1 MKALLAST
9 LAALALFTLPAQAVV
24 NINTANATELEAL
37 PGIGAKKAQAIVE
50 YRTKNGPFKSVDDL
64 EKVNGIGKAMVEK
77 LRKEASVSG
86 GAKPVAKPAQAAK
99 AAKP

>member
-9 LAALALFTLPAQAVV
+9 LAALALLTLPAQAVV

-77 LRKEASVSG
+77 LRKEASVS
-86 GAKPVAKPAQAAK
+86 AASKPTPKPVAQKKP
-99 AAKP
+99 

>member
-9 LAALALFTLPAQAVV
+9 LAALALLALPAQAVV

-50 YRTKNGPFKSVDDL
+50 YRTKNGPFKSVEDL

-77 LRKEASVSG
+77 LRKEAVVG
-86 GAKPVAKPAQAAK
+86 GASRP
-99 AAKP
+99 AAKPIAQKKP